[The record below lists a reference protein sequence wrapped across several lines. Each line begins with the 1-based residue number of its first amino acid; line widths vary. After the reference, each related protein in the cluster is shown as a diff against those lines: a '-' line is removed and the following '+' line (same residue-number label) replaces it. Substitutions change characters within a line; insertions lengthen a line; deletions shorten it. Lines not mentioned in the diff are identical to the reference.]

1 MENLELEEKVISVNR
16 VAKVVKGG
24 RRFSFTALVTVGD
37 RNGKVGIGLGKASE
51 VSEAIRKGT
60 DAARRAMVKVNLVEG
75 TIPHRIDGRFGATTV
90 VMRPASAGTGVIAG
104 GAARAILESVG
115 VQDIL
120 TKVLGSRNPNNVVKA
135 TMNGLQT
142 AAHARAGNGLPRTG
156 LRRKREIVMARL
168 KVTQIKSTI
177 DKKEPQKRT
186 IKALGLGRPRSTAIH
201 NDTPQI
207 RGMIRAVT
215 HLVTVEEIE

>member
-1 MENLELEEKVISVNR
+1 MAKFEMENSELEEKVVSVNR

-24 RRFSFTALVTVGD
+24 RRFSFTALVAVGD

-115 VQDIL
+115 IQDIL
-120 TKVLGSRNPNNVVKA
+120 AKVLGSRNPNNVVKA
-135 TMNGLQT
+135 TMNGLK
-142 AAHARAGNGLPRTG
+142 LLRT
-156 LRRKREIVMARL
+156 RDQEIAFREQA
-168 KVTQIKSTI
+168 
-177 DKKEPQKRT
+177 
-186 IKALGLGRPRSTAIH
+186 
-201 NDTPQI
+201 
-207 RGMIRAVT
+207 
-215 HLVTVEEIE
+215 